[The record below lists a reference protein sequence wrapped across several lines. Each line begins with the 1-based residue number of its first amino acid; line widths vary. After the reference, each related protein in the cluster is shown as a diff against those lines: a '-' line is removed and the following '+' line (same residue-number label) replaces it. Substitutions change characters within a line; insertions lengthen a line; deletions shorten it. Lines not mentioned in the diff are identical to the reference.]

1 MKIEII
7 QARYTNTKH
16 ADDIVKLMNAYAQ
29 DKMGGGHMLSSYVQ
43 DNLVHELANRTYA
56 FSVLAYVGDEAVGL
70 INCFEAFSTFA
81 CEPLVNIHDLMVLD
95 THRGMSVSQKML
107 EKVEEI
113 AKSRGCCKL
122 TLEVLEGNDI
132 ARASYEKF
140 GFTWYELDPDM
151 GKALFWHKV
160 FD

>member
-7 QARYTNTKH
+7 KADYKNDVH
-16 ADDIVKLMNAYAQ
+16 AKDIVKLMNAYAE
-29 DKMGGGHMLSSYVQ
+29 DKMGGGHVLSLYVQ
-43 DNLVHELANRTYA
+43 ENLVSALAKRTYA

-81 CEPLVNIHDLMVLD
+81 CEPLVNIHDIIVFD
-95 THRGMSVSQKML
+95 GYRGMGINQKML
-107 EKVEEI
+107 AEVERI

-122 TLEVLEGNDI
+122 TLEVLEGNAK

-140 GFTWYELDPDM
+140 GFYGYELDPSM
-151 GKALFWHKV
+151 GNALFWQKKL
-160 FD
+160 